1 MNRDGTRQRDGGE
14 HRCAAVVSDG
24 SALGD
29 HAAGP
34 VGPIVHEFAEHLGG
48 LARVTVRPV
57 TVDAADAAE
66 LAAGIRA
73 LRAEVGPIL
82 LTHTDPERTRLVQQ
96 DLRDGGMP
104 LVLTDQDATAIA
116 LTTAVLV
123 AVADRPP
130 ASRIGKVVVAGAQ
143 YLPILAPLL
152 AAAGVADIT
161 TWNTSDAVTFP
172 LRHVASG
179 AGAVVDLIGALP
191 GWGDEDRHAELAVI
205 TRGAARTAPC
215 AVAGLLRAALRDPAT
230 TFDLATYLA
239 AARALITAHAVDLP
253 LTQRNAQVL
262 TDRVTDAVRSPIH
275 ARQVTTIARAAKEAT
290 G

>member
-1 MNRDGTRQRDGGE
+1 MNRDGTRQRDADE
-14 HRCAAVVSDG
+14 HRWAAVVSDG

-29 HAAGP
+29 RAAGP
-34 VGPIVHEFAEHLGG
+34 VDLIVREFAEHLGG
-48 LARVTVRPV
+48 LARVMVRPV

-73 LRAEVGPIL
+73 LGAEAGPIL
-82 LTHTDPERTRLVQQ
+82 LTHADPERTRLVQQ

-116 LTTAVLV
+116 LTAAVLA

-152 AAAGVADIT
+152 AAAGVGDIT
-161 TWNTSDAVTFP
+161 TWNASDAVAFP
-172 LRHVASG
+172 LRHVVYG
-179 AGAVVDLIGALP
+179 ADAIVDLVGALP
-191 GWGDEDRHAELAVI
+191 GWVDDDRHAEIAVI

-215 AVAGLLRAALRDPAT
+215 AAAGLLRAALRDPAT
-230 TFDLATYLA
+230 TFDLATYRT
-239 AARALITAHAVDLP
+239 AARALVSAHAVDLP
-253 LTQRNAQVL
+253 FTQRNAQVL
-262 TDRVTDAVRSPIH
+262 ADRVTDAVRSPINTLH
-275 ARQVTTIARAAKEAT
+275 VAP
-290 G
+290 